1 MRDIVSSITLNS
13 LQLLKTVILALIV
26 MYIYSFL
33 AFSYFPNDYL
43 HDENG
48 DFKNYCYSLT
58 SCFISTV
65 YNGIRAGG
73 GIGEALGH
81 LTIDNKNYW
90 FRLIFDL
97 TFFIFVIICLLNII
111 FGIIIDTFA
120 DLRDKRNEFKDLIA
134 SKCFICEQK
143 KFKIESMGE
152 GWKLH
157 TEKNHSILS
166 YLHFF
171 VFLDKK
177 NVNDCSGVEKYV
189 KEQIGE
195 SDFKFVPHLISKST
209 EGNKKFM
216 IGNED
221 N

>member
-1 MRDIVSSITLNS
+1 
-13 LQLLKTVILALIV
+13 
-26 MYIYSFL
+26 MYIYSFF
-33 AFSYFPNDYL
+33 AFSYFPNDYT
-43 HDENG
+43 HDENQ

-65 YNGIRAGG
+65 YNGMRAGG

-81 LTIDNKNYW
+81 LTIENEHYW

-97 TFFIFVIICLLNII
+97 SFFIFVIICLLNII

-120 DLRDKRNEFKDLIA
+120 DLRDKRNEFKDLVA
-134 SKCFICEQK
+134 SKCFVCEQK

-157 TEKNHSILS
+157 NEKSHSIVS

-171 VFLDKK
+171 IFLEKK
-177 NVNDCSGVEKYV
+177 SVNDCSGVEKYV
-189 KEQIGE
+189 KEQIFNN
-195 SDFKFVPHLISKST
+195 DFKFVPHLTSLSI
-209 EGNKKFM
+209 EVNKKN
-216 IGNED
+216 GVVEEEDNED